1 MLHIDYAW
9 LTHPG
14 RRKMNQD
21 NIVCMKRYLPRIHNG
36 PDEPVTGS
44 TDAGNG
50 AVFGVFDGMGGEEHG
65 EAASWIAAKT
75 AASMAIRNAD
85 DLKVFCKKANR
96 KICQY
101 VRDNAIVSSGTTA
114 ALLLFDR
121 NGAHSCH
128 IGDSRIYRCDY
139 GIPEQLTKDDV
150 PPGPGRDHMLL
161 QCLGIPE
168 EEMRIT
174 PHLDYY
180 MIRERAYFMIC
191 TDGLTHM
198 LTENQI
204 AEVLSD
210 GNSLQQQ
217 TRRLT
222 DKALAAG
229 GRDNIT
235 LFLIRATP

>member
-114 ALLLFDR
+114 PSSPAGR
-121 NGAHSCH
+121 NWMGSHAWSW
-128 IGDSRIYRCDY
+128 D
-139 GIPEQLTKDDV
+139 TK
-150 PPGPGRDHMLL
+150 
-161 QCLGIPE
+161 
-168 EEMRIT
+168 
-174 PHLDYY
+174 
-180 MIRERAYFMIC
+180 RAK
-191 TDGLTHM
+191 T
-198 LTENQI
+198 
-204 AEVLSD
+204 
-210 GNSLQQQ
+210 
-217 TRRLT
+217 
-222 DKALAAG
+222 
-229 GRDNIT
+229 
-235 LFLIRATP
+235 